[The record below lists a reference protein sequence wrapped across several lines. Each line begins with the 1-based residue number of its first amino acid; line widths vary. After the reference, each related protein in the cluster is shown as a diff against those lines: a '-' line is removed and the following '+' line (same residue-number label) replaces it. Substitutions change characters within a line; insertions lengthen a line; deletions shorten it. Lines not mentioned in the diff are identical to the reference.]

1 MGGRPHSENAR
12 KLVHIGFGVC
22 AFFLRDLSWRGAA
35 LVALTALVFNVF
47 LMPRVGSSIY
57 RPADRSRAFVHGIV
71 LYPLAVLLLI
81 LCFPGRPDIAAA
93 AWGILAL
100 GDGMSSV
107 LGRRFGRRRIP
118 WNREKS
124 VLGSLALF
132 LCGGAAGALLAWWCR
147 PALAILP
154 PMWFS
159 LGAPFAA
166 SLVAALVETI
176 PIRLDDNLSVPASAA
191 LVMWALSL
199 VAADRAAAFAQEARW
214 LVPAALA
221 VNAAAAWA
229 GYRAGTVTVPGAIC
243 GAAIGT
249 TIAATAGW
257 SGWGVLVATFLAAAV
272 SSRLGLRRK
281 TLLGIAEERG
291 GRRGAG
297 NAIAK
302 NGLAAGAAVVA
313 ALSPAST
320 SVASLVAFA
329 AALAAGGGD
338 TVASEIGKAWGT
350 RTYLITL
357 RKARPG
363 TPGGMSLEGT
373 VAGLGGAFLIG
384 SLAAVLGLIAPR
396 ALTAVVLGAA
406 AGSIA
411 ESALAVAFEAKGVLN
426 NDTLN
431 FLNTAIAAAA
441 AVGIA
446 SVWP

>member
-1 MGGRPHSENAR
+1 MGGRPHSEDAR

-35 LVALTALVFNVF
+35 LIALSALVFNVVA
-47 LMPRVGSSIY
+47 MPRVGAIIY
-57 RPADRSRAFVHGIV
+57 RPADRSRVFAHGVV

-81 LCFPGRPDIAAA
+81 LIFPGRPDIAAA

-107 LGRRFGRRRIP
+107 LGRRFGRRRVP

-124 VLGSLALF
+124 IYGSVALF
-132 LCGGAAGALLAWWCR
+132 LCGGAAGAVLAWWCR
-147 PALAILP
+147 PALATPP

-159 LGAPFAA
+159 LGAPFVA

-176 PIRLDDNLSVPASAA
+176 PIRLDDNLSVPGSAA
-191 LVMWALSL
+191 LVLWALSL
-199 VAADRAAAFAQEARW
+199 VSGDRAAAFARESAW
-214 LVPAALA
+214 LLPAALA

-229 GYRAGTVTVPGAIC
+229 GYRAGTVTGSGAIC
-243 GAAIGT
+243 GAAIGAT
-249 TIAATAGW
+249 VAAAAGW
-257 SGWGVLVATFLAAAV
+257 SGWGVLVATFLAAAI
-272 SSRLGLRRK
+272 SSRLGVQRK

-297 NAIAK
+297 NAIA
-302 NGLAAGAAVVA
+302 NTGFAAGAALIA
-313 ALSPAST
+313 ALSPAS
-320 SVASLVAFA
+320 SSALIAFT

-338 TVASEIGKAWGT
+338 TVASEIGKAWGS
-350 RTYLITL
+350 RTFLITSM
-357 RKARPG
+357 REVQPG
-363 TPGGMSLEGT
+363 TSGGMSIEGT
-373 VAGLGGAFLIG
+373 IAGLAGAFVIG
-384 SLAAVLGLIAPR
+384 ALAVVLGLIPAG
-396 ALTAVVLGAA
+396 ALLAVVIGATI
-406 AGSIA
+406 GSMA

-441 AVGIA
+441 AIGVA
-446 SVWP
+446 ALWP